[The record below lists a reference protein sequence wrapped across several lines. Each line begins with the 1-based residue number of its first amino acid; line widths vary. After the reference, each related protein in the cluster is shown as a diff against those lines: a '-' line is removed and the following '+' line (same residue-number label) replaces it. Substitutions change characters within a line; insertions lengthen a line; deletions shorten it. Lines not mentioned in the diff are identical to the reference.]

1 MRSPLLLLSALTLGC
16 GALAEPGN
24 PPAPGIPA
32 DWKLVVEEHFD
43 TAASLRR
50 LEVTDPAAWRHA
62 ADGSS
67 LALELARQSRYTP
80 PVRSPV
86 NIALLSGIELGDFIL
101 EADLLQT
108 GREYGHRDMCLFF
121 GVHDASHFYYAHI
134 ASVADDHAHNVFLVD
149 GAPRRKIAHRT
160 TQGVNWGQEVWHHIR
175 IERRAV
181 PGLIRVFF
189 DDLSK
194 PIMEATDTS
203 LATGR
208 VGFGSFDDT
217 GKVDSI
223 RIWAPQAPGT
233 NAPPLFKPIP
243 PVPSAP

>member
-1 MRSPLLLLSALTLGC
+1 MRSPLLFLSTLTLAGV
-16 GALAEPGN
+16 ALAEPGN
-24 PPAPGIPA
+24 PPAPGIPP
-32 DWKLVVEEHFD
+32 DWKLVAEEHFD
-43 TAASLRR
+43 TPGSLQR
-50 LEVTDPAAWRHA
+50 LEATDPAAWRHA

-121 GVHDASHFYYAHI
+121 GVRDASHFYYAHI
-134 ASVADDHAHNVFLVD
+134 ASVADDHAHNIFLVD
-149 GAPRRKIAHRT
+149 GAPRRKIATRT
-160 TQGVNWGQEVWHHIR
+160 TDGVKWGQEVWHRIR
-175 IERRAV
+175 IERRLNPPV
-181 PGLIRVFF
+181 IRVYY
-189 DDLSK
+189 DDLST

-203 LATGR
+203 FASGR

-223 RIWAPQAPGT
+223 RVWAPQSPVT
-233 NAPPLFKPIP
+233 NAPPIFTPIP
-243 PVPSAP
+243 PAASKP